1 MEQQQNDLFAMI
13 GELTYRLQL
22 AQRENE
28 RLIDENRRQRELCSS
43 IVNDRNQLFNM
54 SLNADKTI
62 SELKEKLNET
72 EYQRD
77 MLAQGSLRH
86 FSLQRQTCADTWT
99 NVMTDLDE
107 DNILEEQI
115 CLQPKHK
122 VDAITEEQIDGFYGD
137 EIMEPTPLSHFLSR

>member
-13 GELTYRLQL
+13 GELSYKLQL

-43 IVNDRNQLFNM
+43 IVNDQNQLFNM

-62 SELKEKLNET
+62 SELKEKLDET

-77 MLAQGSLRH
+77 MLAQRSLRQV
-86 FSLQRQTCADTWT
+86 SLQRQTCADTWT
-99 NVMTDLDE
+99 NVLNDVDE

-115 CLQPKHK
+115 CLQPIHK
-122 VDAITEEQIDGFYGD
+122 VDAITEEQIEGFYRD
-137 EIMEPTPLSHFLSR
+137 EMMEPKSLSHFLLH